1 MRKLT
6 FLFYLIFLL
15 PNIVTGNL
23 VEIYSLDQMDD
34 PRGFC
39 IDIRGHKSKA
49 KIKSGLQVHT
59 CYSYQGSIAV
69 DQGFDLLKLDEG
81 QFHLLAFDVCM
92 EADSNTASASLR
104 LSKCQDE
111 ELQKFEWDNNGR
123 IYLTSNLEL
132 CLTVVQG
139 KFRRGR
145 GGSPVHLM
153 RDLSLEL
160 CGETLKK
167 FQMWGARSDTKVG
180 QGSH

>member
-6 FLFYLIFLL
+6 FLFYLTFLI

-49 KIKSGLQVHT
+49 KTNSGLQAHT

-69 DQGFDLLKLDEG
+69 DQGFDLLRLDKG
-81 QFHLLAFDVCM
+81 QFRLPAFDVCM

-104 LSKCQDE
+104 LSECQDE

-123 IYLTSNLEL
+123 IYLISNMKL
-132 CLTVVQG
+132 CLTVAQG
-139 KFRRGR
+139 KSRKGG
-145 GGSPVHLM
+145 GGSPIHLM
-153 RDLSLEL
+153 RNLSLEL
-160 CGETLKK
+160 CGDTLQA
-167 FQMWGARSDTKVG
+167 FQMWGARSER
-180 QGSH
+180 

>member
-6 FLFYLIFLL
+6 FLFYLTFLI

-39 IDIRGHKSKA
+39 IAIRGHKSKA
-49 KIKSGLQVHT
+49 KINSGLQAHT

-69 DQGFDLLKLDEG
+69 DQGFDLLRLDKG
-81 QFHLLAFDVCM
+81 QFRLPAFDVCM

-104 LSKCQDE
+104 LSECQDE

-123 IYLTSNLEL
+123 IYLISNMKL
-132 CLTVVQG
+132 CLTVAQG
-139 KFRRGR
+139 KSRKGG
-145 GGSPVHLM
+145 GGSPIHLM
-153 RDLSLEL
+153 RNLSLEL
-160 CGETLKK
+160 CGDKLQA
-167 FQMWGARSDTKVG
+167 FQMWGARSER
-180 QGSH
+180 

>member
-6 FLFYLIFLL
+6 FLFYLTFLT

-49 KIKSGLQVHT
+49 KTNSGLQAHT

-69 DQGFDLLKLDEG
+69 DQGFDLLRLDKG
-81 QFHLLAFDVCM
+81 QFRLPAFDVCM

-104 LSKCQDE
+104 LSECQDE

-123 IYLTSNLEL
+123 IYLISNMKL
-132 CLTVVQG
+132 CLTVTQG
-139 KFRRGR
+139 KSRKGG
-145 GGSPVHLM
+145 GGSPIHLM
-153 RDLSLEL
+153 RNLSLEL
-160 CGETLKK
+160 CGDKLQA
-167 FQMWGARSDTKVG
+167 FQMWGARSER
-180 QGSH
+180 